1 MSGQKND
8 KHRRTDHSLKS
19 LPSEVL
25 LKARST
31 LFSLGGALKSRN
43 DSQKLSKQDI
53 KGKKSQERLKSVRSE
68 PEFGDVRKS
77 KHRSRADNIPRDY
90 GGVRPRP
97 LSVGALKRYEDDGD
111 FPYGSFPKDISSQRQ
126 FDSSEEICVQS
137 RLVLP
142 VSERLCQDIQI
153 QDSGERPRKK
163 LSFREPEIMGG
174 SSTLGRSNK
183 LMGVNS
189 LTKRP
194 NRVSLKSDT
203 VLSLD
208 GMDLELEVSDLI

>member
-1 MSGQKND
+1 MSSQKND

-31 LFSLGGALKSRN
+31 LFSLGGALKSKN
-43 DSQKLSKQDI
+43 DGQKPSKQDT

-97 LSVGALKRYEDDGD
+97 LSVGALKRYENDGD
-111 FPYGSFPKDISSQRQ
+111 FPYGSFPTDGPLQRQ
-126 FDSSEEICVQS
+126 FESSEEICVQS

-142 VSERLCQDIQI
+142 VSERCQDIQI
-153 QDSGERPRKK
+153 QDSVDRPRKK

-194 NRVSLKSDT
+194 NRVSLRSDT
-203 VLSLD
+203 LSSLD
-208 GMDLELEVSDLI
+208 GMDSELEVSTRK